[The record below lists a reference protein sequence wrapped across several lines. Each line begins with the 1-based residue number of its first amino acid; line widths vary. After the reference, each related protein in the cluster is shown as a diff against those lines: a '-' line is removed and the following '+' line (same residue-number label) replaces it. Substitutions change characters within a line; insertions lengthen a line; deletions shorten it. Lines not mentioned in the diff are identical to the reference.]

1 MVETLEKRR
10 HFIRQII
17 EDDLASG
24 KHSKIITRFPPEPN
38 GYLHVGHAKSICL
51 NFGLAQE
58 FAGVCHLR
66 FDDTNPMAEE
76 LEFVEAI
83 KNDVRWLGFEWADKL
98 FHASDYYEALYEFA
112 VSLIKQGK
120 AFVDSSSMEKIR
132 ADRGTLTAPGT
143 PSPDRDRSIE
153 ENLDLFQR
161 MRAGEFADGEYV
173 LRAKIDMG
181 SGNLNMRDP
190 VIYRIRHAH
199 HQMTGDTW
207 CIYPMYDFAHS
218 LSDALENITHSLC
231 TLEFQDHRP
240 LYDWCIEHCNPPSKP
255 RQIEFARLNLS
266 HTITSKRKLKMLVE
280 GGHVAGWDDPR
291 LPTLLGM
298 RRRGYPPAA
307 LREFCEIIG
316 ISKSDSVIDMSVL
329 EECVRNDLN
338 QNAPRAMCVIDPI
351 KIVIE
356 NYPQDKVEMLSA
368 AAHPN
373 DEQFGVRELPFTR
386 EIFIERD
393 DFMQDPPADFFR
405 LSPGKEVRLRSAY
418 VIKCEQAI
426 TDPATGAIIE
436 LRCSYDPDTLGKKPE
451 GRKVKG
457 VIHWVSATHSA
468 RAQVRLYDRLFNVEN
483 PGSEEEFTKNLNPHS
498 LDIIDNCFIEPS
510 LAHAKPEQQFQF
522 ERLGYFVLDQKQSG
536 ENNLV
541 FNRVVSLRDSW
552 SGQ

>member
-1 MVETLEKRR
+1 MLEITEKRR

-24 KHSKIITRFPPEPN
+24 KHTKIVTRFPPEPN
-38 GYLHVGHAKSICL
+38 GYLHIGHAKSICL
-51 NFGLAQE
+51 NFGLAAEYQG
-58 FAGVCHLR
+58 FCNMR
-66 FDDTNPMAEE
+66 FDDTNPMSEE

-83 KNDVRWLGFEWADKL
+83 KNDVHWLGFGWDDRL
-98 FHASDYYEALYEFA
+98 FHASDYYDALYGFA
-112 VSLIKQGK
+112 VSLIQQGK

-132 ADRGTLTAPGT
+132 ADRGTLTAPGV
-143 PSPDRDRSIE
+143 PSPDRDRSVDA
-153 ENLDLFQR
+153 NLDLFQR
-161 MRAGEFADGEYV
+161 MKAGEFADGQYV
-173 LRAKIDMG
+173 LRAKIDMS

-199 HQMTGDTW
+199 HQMTGDQW

-240 LYDWCIEHCNPPSKP
+240 LYDWCIEHCNPPGKP

-338 QNAPRAMCVIDPI
+338 LNAPRAMCVINPL

-356 NYPQDKVEMLSA
+356 NYPEDKIEMLSA
-368 AAHPN
+368 SAHPN
-373 DEQFGVRELPFTR
+373 NEAFGMRELPFTR

-393 DFMQDPPADFFR
+393 DFMLDPPADFFR
-405 LSPGKEVRLRSAY
+405 LAPGKEVRLRSSY
-418 VIKCEQAI
+418 VIKCERVI
-426 TDPATGAIIE
+426 TDPTTGEITEI
-436 LRCSYDPDTLGKKPE
+436 RCTVDAETLGKKPE

-457 VIHWVSATHSA
+457 VIHWVSAQNAVT
-468 RAQVRLYDRLFNVEN
+468 AQVRLYDRLFTCEN
-483 PGSEEEFTKNLNPHS
+483 PGSEEDFTQHLNPHS
-498 LDIIDNCFIEPS
+498 LDIIEGCYIEPS
-510 LAHAKPEQQFQF
+510 LMKANPEQPFQF
-522 ERLGYFVLDQKQSG
+522 ERLGYFVLDQKQSAD
-536 ENNLV
+536 NNLV
-541 FNRVVSLRDSW
+541 FNRIVSLRDSW
-552 SGQ
+552 K